1 MKRDRNYEQDCLD
14 HLIYKASM
22 RGPGGD
28 MFRRRVNIRL
38 TEGGEEYGDDNFW
51 EIGLDRVCLEAR
63 EEAEDIV
70 SWLLGALQVA
80 RSLVQEGKLSQ
91 DAWNQ
96 MSLYMMEAAQTGLEA
111 FQLLESARAIYRD
124 AGGDDIENASKKS
137 PQTA

>member
-1 MKRDRNYEQDCLD
+1 MRRDRNYEQDCLD
-14 HLIYKASM
+14 HLIYKAGM

-51 EIGLDRVCLEAR
+51 QIGLDRVCLEAR

-91 DAWNQ
+91 EAWNQ
-96 MSLYMMEAAQTGLEA
+96 MSLYMMEAAQKGLEA
-111 FQLLESARAIYRD
+111 FQLLEAARAIYKD
-124 AGGDDIENASKKS
+124 AGGQESGQHSAE
-137 PQTA
+137 TAA